1 LSNVKYRLHLPKC
14 ADLNVFERFNHFSKR
29 VALLK
34 CRLLNIIR
42 HSHALA
48 CSMNYLYRNLV
59 LGHKV
64 HYLELHEEVNF
75 IKASVE
81 EIEEHSA
88 AILTNK
94 RLE

>member
-1 LSNVKYRLHLPKC
+1 
-14 ADLNVFERFNHFSKR
+14 
-29 VALLK
+29 
-34 CRLLNIIR
+34 
-42 HSHALA
+42 
-48 CSMNYLYRNLV
+48 MNYLYRNLV
-59 LGHKV
+59 LGNKV

-81 EIEEHSA
+81 EMEEHSA